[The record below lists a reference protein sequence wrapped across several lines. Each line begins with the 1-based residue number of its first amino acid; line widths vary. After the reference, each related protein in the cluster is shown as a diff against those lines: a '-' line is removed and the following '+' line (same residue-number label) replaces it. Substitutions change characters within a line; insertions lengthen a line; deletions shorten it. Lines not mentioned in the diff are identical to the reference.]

1 MTPSDLLASLAAGL
15 TSVAGY
21 AVVLV
26 TIVLVVLVAA
36 VVRYRGRKR
45 AAVNIQTAA
54 ILAQPAPAEG
64 SEGDVDAVSWE
75 QRILAFVLELRRSA
89 SRQRVHLVIS
99 QKLPALL
106 GVEQVW
112 VVARFGSRRQVI
124 VPHHGDAPG
133 VNPLITGDGDW
144 ATFPLKISDRVVGI
158 LGVDTAQR
166 PLPTR
171 TRRAMATIAPLI
183 AESLHT
189 LDVISQLRELS
200 SVDQLTGCATRQS
213 GLQRL
218 KAELTR
224 AHRAS
229 REVAILMLDL
239 DYFKSINDRFGH
251 HCGDAVLTAIG
262 RTLMQTLRVSD
273 IRCRWGGEE
282 FLVVLP
288 ETGIEQAK
296 RVAVTLARRVAETLT
311 HCDSARISVTTSVGI
326 TISSRDDEDPD
337 VLLARADKAL
347 YRAKTDGRNCI
358 RILLRDPTS
367 PPVSLSQPPSSV
379 FLERRDANRADR
391 RQHQGFGRRK
401 TDVTEDAGPT
411 RPTEAEA
418 GPDTEARSNPA

>member
-1 MTPSDLLASLAAGL
+1 M
-15 TSVAGY
+15 
-21 AVVLV
+21 
-26 TIVLVVLVAA
+26 
-36 VVRYRGRKR
+36 
-45 AAVNIQTAA
+45 
-54 ILAQPAPAEG
+54 
-64 SEGDVDAVSWE
+64 
-75 QRILAFVLELRRSA
+75 
-89 SRQRVHLVIS
+89 
-99 QKLPALL
+99 
-106 GVEQVW
+106 
-112 VVARFGSRRQVI
+112 I
-124 VPHHGDAPG
+124 VPHEGGAPG
-133 VNPLITGDGDW
+133 VNPLIAGEGDW
-144 ATFPLKISDRVVGI
+144 ATFPLKVSDRAIGI
-158 LGVDTAQR
+158 LGVDIGQR

-171 TRRAMATIAPLI
+171 TRRAMATIAPLV

-189 LDVISQLRELS
+189 LDMISQLRELS

-218 KAELTR
+218 NAELTR

-296 RVAVTLARRVAETLT
+296 RVAVTLARRIAETLT

-326 TISSRDDEDPD
+326 TISSRSDEDPD

-358 RILLRDPTS
+358 RILLRDPTPTPIS
-367 PPVSLSQPPSSV
+367 PTQPMSP
-379 FLERRDANRADR
+379 FLERRDPQQGDR
-391 RQHQGFGRRK
+391 RQHPGFGRRK
-401 TDVTEDAGPT
+401 TDLDEDAGSTP
-411 RPTEAEA
+411 PGQAETVL
-418 GPDTEARSNPA
+418 DTQVRSNPA

>member
-1 MTPSDLLASLAAGL
+1 MSDLPASLAAGL
-15 TSVAGY
+15 ASVAWY
-21 AVVLV
+21 VAALV
-26 TIVLVVLVAA
+26 TITLVVFIVA
-36 VVRYRGRKR
+36 VVRNRGRKR
-45 AAVNIQTAA
+45 EVAATESAVIPS
-54 ILAQPAPAEG
+54 QPTPPEA
-64 SEGDVDAVSWE
+64 DVDAASWE
-75 QRILAFVLELRRSA
+75 QRILAFALELRRSA
-89 SRQRVHLVIS
+89 SRQRVHQVIA

-106 GVEQVW
+106 EVERVW
-112 VVARFGSRRQVI
+112 VVARFGGRRQVI
-124 VPHHGDAPG
+124 VHHDGDTPG
-133 VNPLITGDGDW
+133 VNPLITGEGDW
-144 ATFPLKISDRVVGI
+144 ATFPLKVSDQVVGI
-158 LGVDTAQR
+158 LGVDIAQR

-189 LDVISQLRELS
+189 LDMISQLRELS

-218 KAELTR
+218 NAELTR

-262 RTLMQTLRVSD
+262 RTLLQTLRVSD

-296 RVAVTLARRVAETLT
+296 RVAVTLARRIAETLT

-326 TISSRDDEDPD
+326 TISSRDDEDTD

-358 RILLRDPTS
+358 RILLRDPTTSTPIS
-367 PPVSLSQPPSSV
+367 PAPPSL
-379 FLERRDANRADR
+379 FLERRDQHQADR
-391 RQHQGFGRRK
+391 RQHTGFGRRK
-401 TDVTEDAGPT
+401 TDLNEEPGSTAPDQSA
-411 RPTEAEA
+411 A
-418 GPDTEARSNPA
+418 GPDMQVRSNPA

>member
-1 MTPSDLLASLAAGL
+1 MPSDLPASLTAGL

-21 AVVLV
+21 AALLV
-26 TIVLVVLVAA
+26 TITLVVLVAA
-36 VVRYRGRKR
+36 VVRYRARKR
-45 AAVNIQTAA
+45 AVVNTEPAA
-54 ILAQPAPAEG
+54 IRSEPAPADR
-64 SEGDVDAVSWE
+64 SEGDTDSASWE
-75 QRILAFVLELRRSA
+75 QRILAFALELRRSA
-89 SRQRVHLVIS
+89 SRQRVHQVIA

-106 GVEQVW
+106 GVERVW
-112 VVARFGSRRQVI
+112 VVARFGDRRQVI
-124 VPHHGDAPG
+124 VPNQGDTPG
-133 VNPLITGDGDW
+133 VNPLIAGDGDW
-144 ATFPLKISDRVVGI
+144 ATFPLKVADRVVGV
-158 LGVDTAQR
+158 LGVDIGQR
-166 PLPTR
+166 LLPGR
-171 TRRAMATIAPLI
+171 TRRAMTTIAPLI

-189 LDVISQLRELS
+189 LDMISQLRELS

-229 REVAILMLDL
+229 REVALLMLDL

-296 RVAVTLARRVAETLT
+296 RVAVTLSRRIAETLT

-347 YRAKTDGRNCI
+347 YRAKTDGRNCV

-367 PPVSLSQPPSSV
+367 TPAALSQPPPASL
-379 FLERRDANRADR
+379 FLERREAHRTDR

-401 TDVTEDAGPT
+401 TDVTEDAGPAS
-411 RPTEAEA
+411 PTDAA
-418 GPDTEARSNPA
+418 ADPDQEARSNPA